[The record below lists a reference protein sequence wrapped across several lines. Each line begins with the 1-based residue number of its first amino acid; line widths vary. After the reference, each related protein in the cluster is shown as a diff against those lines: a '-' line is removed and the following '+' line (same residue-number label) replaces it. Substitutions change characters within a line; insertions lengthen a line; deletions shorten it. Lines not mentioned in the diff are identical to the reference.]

1 MLANPAVRR
10 SSSRPLST
18 RISRGLLCAAVLS
31 AAALGGTPASAQ
43 NVLPNPNELRAAGL
57 ELAWWAVAAVPAGR
71 GQVEF
76 LSADENA
83 VYVQTNDNLLTA
95 INLTSGAKKWA
106 IRVGRDGQTAVR
118 VATAPPVEAGPGGES
133 SPGLVLACVGRTAYG
148 IHQDTGETMWE
159 LPLPQAAVA
168 APTIGDTEEGRRLF
182 VPSVTGSVYSFDM
195 RTIEEFRLEK
205 RLQEFATGTQR
216 WRYETG
222 SPLIGGVVVE
232 GIAAVFANVRGV
244 LYGVDAEKRE
254 LLWRFETD
262 GRATAPIAAG
272 DGVVYL
278 ASSDRNL
285 YAVDTTNGLDRWE
298 FVSQEPVEV
307 KPAVVEGALYVTPGR
322 GGVSRVD
329 RDTGRAIWR
338 AERTTEFLAQAGGRA
353 YASDFADN
361 VVALD
366 LATGRRIGSVRMDR
380 FPVRMQN
387 SLTDRVIVSTKTGIV
402 LCLKAA
408 GSGFPVYYAHPER
421 RPVEP
426 SFADDAPAEEAP
438 TDAPAEEAPA
448 DAPAAGAAAVNE
460 N

>member
-1 MLANPAVRR
+1 MFANSAVRR
-10 SSSRPLST
+10 SLPRRLSN
-18 RISRGLLCAAVLS
+18 RVPRRLLRLICAALCAAT
-31 AAALGGTPASAQ
+31 LGGAPAFAQ
-43 NVLPNPNELRAAGL
+43 NMLPAPRELQAAGL
-57 ELAWWAVAAVPAGR
+57 EIAWWAVAAVPAGR
-71 GQVEF
+71 GQVEH
-76 LSADENA
+76 LTADENA

-118 VATAPPVEAGPGGES
+118 VATAPPVEAAPGGKS

-148 IHQDTGETMWE
+148 IHQDTGETMWA

-168 APTIGDTEEGRRLF
+168 APTIGDTEDGRRLF
-182 VPSVTGSVYSFDM
+182 VPTVTGSVYSFDM
-195 RTIEEFRLEK
+195 GTIEDYHMEK
-205 RLQEFATGTQR
+205 RLEEFATGTQR

-222 SPLIGGVVVE
+222 SPLIGGVVVD

-244 LYGVDAEKRE
+244 MYGVDAEKRE

-262 GRATAPIAAG
+262 GQATAPIVAA
-272 DGVVYL
+272 DGVVYV

-285 YAVDTTNGLDRWE
+285 YAVDITNGLDRWE
-298 FVSQEPVEV
+298 FVTREPVQTA
-307 KPAVVEGALYVTPGR
+307 PAVVQGALYVTPGR
-322 GGVSRVD
+322 GGVARLD
-329 RDTGRAIWR
+329 RDTGRAIWQ
-338 AERTTEFLAQAGGRA
+338 ADRTTGFLGQAGERA
-353 YASDFADN
+353 YVSDFADN

-387 SLTDRVIVSTKTGIV
+387 ALTDRVIVSNKTGIV

-408 GSGFPVYYAHPER
+408 GSGFPVYFANPER

-426 SFADDAPAEEAP
+426 NFADDAPA
-438 TDAPAEEAPA
+438 DQAPAPPADPAAAPA
-448 DAPAAGAAAVNE
+448 GAPAAVE